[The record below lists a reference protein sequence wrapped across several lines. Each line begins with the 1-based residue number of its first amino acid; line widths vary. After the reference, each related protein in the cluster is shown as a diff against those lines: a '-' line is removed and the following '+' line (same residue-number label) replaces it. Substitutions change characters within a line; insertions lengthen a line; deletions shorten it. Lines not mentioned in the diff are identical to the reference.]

1 MPADDGLGLH
11 ENQVGAPVFTE
22 ALQEDPED
30 PVPRPEPRSLD
41 ASPKDSKLLAEG
53 QVFQSQG
60 GSAME
65 QATENEGK
73 GPHNGHRTSC

>member
-11 ENQVGAPVFTE
+11 ENQMGAPVFIET
-22 ALQEDPED
+22 LQEDPED

-41 ASPKDSKLLAEG
+41 APSEDGKLLAEG
-53 QVFQSQG
+53 QVLQSQE

-73 GPHNGHRTSC
+73 GPHNGHRTSR